1 MPFTIT
7 KILIIRTDRL
17 GDCILSTPV
26 IAALKSV
33 NKNAVVDIL
42 TSPYTADVFSDN
54 PCVDDIIIDDSLKH
68 SIFSKEFRA
77 LIKNIAARQYDICFI
92 LHITARAALIPF
104 LARIPER
111 VSPAS
116 KIYQFLSTMRVR
128 QKRSACELNEA
139 EYNLDL
145 IRRSCGIN
153 FENQQPRLFFN
164 QSAADFTDSYLNEVF
179 GELRNISYD
188 EFKKSDRK
196 LILVHP
202 GSGGSAVNMSPHKY
216 AELIE
221 KLHSEGF
228 EIFLSTGPAEE
239 KLKET
244 ILSKL
249 SFKPLYYKNKFFT
262 GGSALKKTFALLSRS
277 SAVIAPSTGIMH
289 AAAALEKPLVALFC
303 PIFVCTPRRWGPY
316 MSSAAEIITPEA
328 VSNDKNNIINQKYCI
343 KCASSECKHYNCMD
357 MIEIKEIIDKLKNLI

>member
-1 MPFTIT
+1 MKLN

-26 IAALKSV
+26 ITALKSV
-33 NKNAVVDIL
+33 NKNEAVDIL

-54 PCVDDIIIDDSLKH
+54 PCVNDIITDDPSKY
-68 SIFSKEFRA
+68 SIFSKEFRE

-104 LARIPER
+104 LARIPLR

-116 KIYQFLSTMRVR
+116 KIYQFLSTARIR

-153 FENQQPRLFFN
+153 FENQPPRLFFN
-164 QSAADFTDSYLNEVF
+164 QTAAGFADSYLNKIF
-179 GELRNISYD
+179 IELRNISYD
-188 EFKKSDRK
+188 EFKNSGRK

-239 KLKET
+239 KLKEK
-244 ILSKL
+244 ILSQL
-249 SFKPLYYKNKFFT
+249 SFKPLYYKNEIFA
-262 GGSALKKTFALLSRS
+262 GGSALKKTFAFISRC

-289 AAAALEKPLVALFC
+289 AAAALEKPLVTLFC

-316 MSSAAEIITPEA
+316 MSPAAEIITPEA

-343 KCASSECKHYNCMD
+343 KCTGAKCKHYNCMD